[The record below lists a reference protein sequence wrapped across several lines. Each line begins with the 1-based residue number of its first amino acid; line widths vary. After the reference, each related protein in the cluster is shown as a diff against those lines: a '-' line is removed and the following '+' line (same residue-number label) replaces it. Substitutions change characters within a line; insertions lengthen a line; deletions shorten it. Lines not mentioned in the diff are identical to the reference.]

1 MMNIPLDDMKFCIQE
16 WFSQEQTLVGVSKL
30 YCELN
35 MELERQLKFM
45 LNEIAKEMDK
55 ENLEE

>member
-1 MMNIPLDDMKFCIQE
+1 MNIPLDDMKFCIQE

-35 MELERQLKFM
+35 MELEMQLKFM

-55 ENLEE
+55 EN